1 MTLKVYNVMTRQK
14 QEFKPLTPGAV
25 KMYACGIT
33 VSADAHIG
41 HAYQSV
47 AFDVITRYLRY
58 RGYDVKYVRNYTDV
72 DDKIIANANAIGAD
86 PIEFAEKNIAKTDA
100 EMAALGNENPTIM
113 ARATHCIDDIIAFV
127 QKLIDSGHA
136 YASEFGDV
144 YFKLDSF
151 PQYGKLSH
159 IQTNK
164 NETGVRKSVE
174 PGKLNDGDFA
184 LWKSAKPGEV
194 SWASP
199 WGAGRPGWHIECSAM
214 NMKYL
219 GDQIDIHGG
228 GRDLVFPHH
237 ENEIAQTEAL
247 TGKTFAQ
254 YWIHC
259 GLVKVNGQKMSKS
272 LGNGILLQDVLAKYD
287 ADVIRFALLRNTYST
302 DIDITDNFF
311 PDAVRHIYKMYSVIR
326 DVNARTFDGANSAK
340 TAEMIEK
347 IVAEFETSMDDNFN
361 TSGVTASLFSWFN
374 FITAELAKKTTE
386 YDLAAI
392 VAKIVE
398 LMSVLN
404 ILQANPSQYIATAQN
419 KILAANGVTVAEIE
433 SAIADRASAKANKD
447 WTVADAIRN
456 NMSSR
461 GIVFRDGP
469 NGTTWDV
476 VL

>member
-1 MTLKVYNVMTRQK
+1 MTLKVYNVMARKK
-14 QEFKPLTPGAV
+14 QEFKPITPGVV

-47 AFDVITRYLRY
+47 AFDVISRYLRY
-58 RGYDVKYVRNYTDV
+58 RGYDVHYVRNYTDV
-72 DDKIIANANAIGAD
+72 DDKIIANANLASVD
-86 PIEFAEKNIAKTDA
+86 PIEFAEKNIIKTDA
-100 EMAALGNENPTIM
+100 EMVALGNDKPTIM

-151 PQYGKLSH
+151 SGYGKLSH

-184 LWKSAKPGEV
+184 LWKAAKVGEV
-194 SWASP
+194 SWDSP
-199 WGAGRPGWHIECSAM
+199 WGRGRPGWHIECSAM
-214 NMKYL
+214 NLKYL
-219 GDQIDIHGG
+219 GEQIDIHGG

-247 TGKTFAQ
+247 TGKTFAN

-272 LGNGILLQDVLAKYD
+272 LGNGILLQDILAEYD
-287 ADVIRFALLRNTYST
+287 ADVIRFALLRNTYSA

-311 PDAVRHIYKMYSVIR
+311 TDAKRHVYKMYSVIA
-326 DVNARTFDGANSAK
+326 DVNSRSYDKANPEC
-340 TAEMIEK
+340 TGQMVDRITT
-347 IVAEFETSMDDNFN
+347 EFETAMDDNFN
-361 TSGVTASLFSWFN
+361 TSSVIASLFSWFG
-374 FITAELAKKTTE
+374 FITAEMSKKSTE
-386 YDLAAI
+386 YDLH
-392 VAKIVE
+392 KIVGTITR

-404 ILQANPSQYIATAQN
+404 ILQKDAAGYLSLIKQSVLLENNISVAD
-419 KILAANGVTVAEIE
+419 ILADIEVRNVAK
-433 SAIADRASAKANKD
+433 SNKD
-447 WTVADAIRN
+447 WRTADAVRDN
-456 NMSSR
+456 LR
-461 GIVFRDGP
+461 TKGILLKDTADG
-469 NGTTWDV
+469 TIWDV
-476 VL
+476 EL

>member
-14 QEFKPLTPGAV
+14 QEFKPLTPGVV

-58 RGYDVKYVRNYTDV
+58 RGYKVTYVRNYTDV

-86 PIEFAEKNIAKTDA
+86 PIQFAETNIVKTDA
-100 EMAALGNENPTIM
+100 EMAALGNEYPTIM
-113 ARATHCIDDIIAFV
+113 ARATHCIEDIIGFV

-151 PQYGKLSH
+151 SGYGKLSH

-194 SWASP
+194 SWDSP

-219 GDQIDIHGG
+219 GEQIDIHGG

-272 LGNGILLQDVLAKYD
+272 LGNGILLQDVLSKYD

-311 PDAVRHIYKMYSVIR
+311 PDSVRHIYKMYSVIR
-326 DVNARTFDGANSAK
+326 DVKTRSFDSANTDKTNEMLAR
-340 TAEMIEK
+340 
-347 IVAEFETSMDDNFN
+347 IVSEFETSMDDNFN

-374 FITAELAKKTTE
+374 FITAEMAKKNTE
-386 YDLAAI
+386 YDLRSI

-404 ILQANPSQYIATAQN
+404 ILQRDPVQYTDGVKQAVLMANNISVP
-419 KILAANGVTVAEIE
+419 EIE
-433 SAIADRASAKANKD
+433 TAIETRALAKANKD
-447 WTVADAIRN
+447 WEKADSIRN
-456 NMSSR
+456 DLSAR
-461 GIVFRDGP
+461 GVVLKDTP
-469 NGTTWDV
+469 AGTVWDV
-476 VL
+476 EL